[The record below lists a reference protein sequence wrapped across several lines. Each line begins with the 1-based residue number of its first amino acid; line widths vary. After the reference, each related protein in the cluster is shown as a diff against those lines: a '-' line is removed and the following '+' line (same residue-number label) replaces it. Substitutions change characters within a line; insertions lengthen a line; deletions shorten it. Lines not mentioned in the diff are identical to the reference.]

1 RGSRT
6 RSTSRPSTPGPSSSL
21 HLPSVS
27 ENLIQ
32 DLNEQVQLLSREIDA
47 FRAERTA
54 LAHVLQTQ
62 RDDTTMTERAGVP
75 NDDIGEEPQDSSF
88 DSYVTD
94 GDYDQSLDVGV
105 QTETEDGAESPPVHP
120 HPPED
125 AHTPKEDAHVDG
137 NVQGE
142 GEADVTDGGE
152 RSMDIATP
160 LISALVVF
168 PDSSP
173 AEDGGRIE
181 QESEGNEEIKRITS
195 PAEDIDQGDG
205 QIKMIRPRRGP
216 SASPPAP

>member
-1 RGSRT
+1 MLNPQQRDLPLPRSTSPAPLRDGPFRHQRQPPTSAFPLATPPRQHTRRPHTSPSPHRGRSKSTPHPAPSVSSLVSPLKRGSRT

-94 GDYDQSLDVGV
+94 
-105 QTETEDGAESPPVHP
+105 
-120 HPPED
+120 
-125 AHTPKEDAHVDG
+125 
-137 NVQGE
+137 
-142 GEADVTDGGE
+142 
-152 RSMDIATP
+152 
-160 LISALVVF
+160 
-168 PDSSP
+168 
-173 AEDGGRIE
+173 
-181 QESEGNEEIKRITS
+181 
-195 PAEDIDQGDG
+195 
-205 QIKMIRPRRGP
+205 
-216 SASPPAP
+216 